1 MIVCPW
7 HVLPL
12 ELKNNEYKAVIV
24 NNLTIPYEPNYRQFL
39 DTVKTEIRQT
49 KIQVA
54 RTTNRELIQLYW
66 RLGKTI
72 TQKQEE
78 LGWGKSVVAQLSQDL
93 QATFAGRSGFSTQN
107 LWYMRSFYQKY
118 QDDIKLQQ
126 LVGEIPW
133 GQNLAIMSKVKDRDA
148 RHYYLQ
154 ATIEMGWSRNVLI
167 HQIETQ
173 AYERHRLTNKQ
184 HNFQKALPQHLAEQ
198 ADQAMKDVYML
209 DMLGIEKPVLE
220 AELESRMVSKIKDI
234 MLELGYGFAFIG
246 SQYKITTESK
256 EYYID
261 LLFSNRRLNALVAFE
276 IKIGDFK
283 PEYAGKMNFYLNLLD
298 DYVREPTEN
307 PSIGIILCKQRDRF
321 EVEYAL
327 RGIKKPVGVASYEL
341 TKILPSELHNKL
353 PDPALLEAEIRKEIE
368 EAARD
373 TATT

>member
-1 MIVCPW
+1 
-7 HVLPL
+7 
-12 ELKNNEYKAVIV
+12 
-24 NNLTIPYEPNYRQFL
+24 
-39 DTVKTEIRQT
+39 
-49 KIQVA
+49 
-54 RTTNRELIQLYW
+54 
-66 RLGKTI
+66 
-72 TQKQEE
+72 
-78 LGWGKSVVAQLSQDL
+78 
-93 QATFAGRSGFSTQN
+93 
-107 LWYMRSFYQKY
+107 MRSFYKVY
-118 QDDIKLQQ
+118 HDDTKLQQ

-154 ATIEMGWSRNVLI
+154 ATIELGWSRNVLV
-167 HQIETQ
+167 HQIESD
-173 AYERHRLTNKQ
+173 AYARHRLADKQ
-184 HNFQKALPQHLAEQ
+184 HNFQQALPQHLAEQ

-209 DMLGIEKPVLE
+209 DILGIEKPVLE

-246 SQYKITTESK
+246 NQYKIAAEGK

-307 PSIGIILCKQRDRF
+307 PSIGIILCKQRNRF

-327 RGIKKPVGVASYEL
+327 RGFDKPMGVASYEL
-341 TKILPSELHNKL
+341 TKILPTELHNKL
-353 PDPALLEAEIRKEIE
+353 PDPVLLEAEIRKEIGE
-368 EAARD
+368 KESETARD
-373 TATT
+373 KMMGDFKGGGA